1 MLSVRAQV
9 NKQERTRR
17 MNQIISF
24 GNYSKPTSYDPTDN
38 ISLEYLDYHKCKS
51 MNICGKNGS
60 VGAEPTVA
68 ASPLHYSP
76 VEVYAN
82 TYCITTPPS
91 TNIPYEFIQKV
102 DKTDQENLPQQQYA
116 MTLNLFDPT
125 KESPP
130 NTFMHNLQNRIK
142 TYYKSSFYISP

>member
-17 MNQIISF
+17 MNQLISF

-51 MNICGKNGS
+51 MKMCAKN
-60 VGAEPTVA
+60 A
-68 ASPLHYSP
+68 ASVNPVNSSP
-76 VEVYAN
+76 VEIYAN

-102 DKTDQENLPQQQYA
+102 DKSDQENLPQQQYA

-130 NTFMHNLQNRIK
+130 NTFMNNLQQRIQ
-142 TYYKSSFYISP
+142 TYYKPSFYISP